1 MLDIL
6 DGKGGQG
13 PEEQEE
19 EEEEEEEQYEEEEPE
34 QPAGAQDGAGPSSKP
49 GGGDSD
55 DAEAEE
61 YTHPLAARIVEY
73 NQSLEAKLKN
83 MHRGSIGTG
92 RFAGVFDKASTF
104 VPPSGSDGPKAL
116 TYQPQSQSQYTTQ
129 YERHLAIVE
138 ARRQHQEELIKQQ
151 CEYGPLGVK
160 LWFSKEERSKVDKYT
175 VLTPFLPLLIC
186 SLKGG

>member
-13 PEEQEE
+13 QEEQEDE
-19 EEEEEEEQYEEEEPE
+19 EEEVEEEQYEEEEPE
-34 QPAGAQDGAGPSSKP
+34 QPAGAQDGAGPSSRP

-55 DAEAEE
+55 SEE
-61 YTHPLAARIVEY
+61 EDEDTAPGHIGGPGRLAPSNAARIVEY

-104 VPPSGSDGPKAL
+104 VPPTGSDGPKAL

-138 ARRQHQEELIKQQ
+138 ARRLHQEELIKQQ

-160 LWFSKEERSKVDKYT
+160 LWFSKEERSKAVS
-175 VLTPFLPLLIC
+175 F
-186 SLKGG
+186 